1 MSEDLKKSPEEWV
14 EHYQSHY
21 IATLTA
27 EIASRIIKND
37 MTNVARSCI
46 SIGFHLKAV
55 RDRELFREMGY
66 DSLWNYAADQ
76 FGLSMSSASRYIA
89 INDQFSV
96 GGNTP
101 QLQPEYRNFSKS
113 QLQEMLNMSPEQIGQ
128 VKEDMT
134 VKEIRKLKKPETV
147 EPEEEKLEENIP
159 GQMEIKDFPEVLP
172 EEDPVATSQKQEE
185 RNEDSFCPPGIQ
197 QCIRQEWG
205 TSKEEQHAGQK
216 ECAKCW
222 GGWKE
227 RKSILETVEKEKKP
241 LSVYSLP
248 LREDPE
254 DSLIARPGCGT
265 HDCFMCHQGGCDIR
279 QEFCYCVEAP
289 RGNPFPC
296 EMLDKVPELQKEK
309 PENCQ
314 FLDDSLAYHREGDG
328 EAVPCCKD
336 CENLCTFACGRTKKA
351 LEKMGLPAPG
361 QPARENLE
369 EDDDEL
375 LCDDCRNASVL
386 TGDPDLCANCS
397 DGRSYEPFPEE
408 KQGLSDMDLLRSML
422 REENDQL
429 SEYLKVDK
437 VEKLPEDMIR
447 RKKILVCA
455 LAAMKCDL
463 ENTEQERSEQPELPL
478 MKNNDQR
485 KAFLETYHD
494 WPIWFEVPQAAEVYY
509 RYDLPDGV
517 SLVICEYHYWLAW
530 KARYREDAEC
540 TGTRE
545 YLLAP
550 GYHYL
555 EDCKSN
561 RTSMIE
567 TLKEV
572 QKNGEK

>member
-66 DSLWNYAADQ
+66 DSLWDYAADQ

-361 QPARENLE
+361 EPDRENLE

-375 LCDDCRNASVL
+375 LCDM
-386 TGDPDLCANCS
+386 
-397 DGRSYEPFPEE
+397 EE
-408 KQGLSDMDLLRSML
+408 S
-422 REENDQL
+422 EE
-429 SEYLKVDK
+429 SEDIV
-437 VEKLPEDMIR
+437 R
-447 RKKILVCA
+447 
-455 LAAMKCDL
+455 
-463 ENTEQERSEQPELPL
+463 EQPDLPL

-485 KAFLETYHD
+485 KEWLRNYRAWGLWYEDENIGVKYYKYDFKNGARL
-494 WPIWFEVPQAAEVYY
+494 IAEVYEREFETAY
-509 RYDLPDGV
+509 LHLVGGPEPPRHPKYGHGKWNRHERYSKHPDPD
-517 SLVICEYHYWLAW
+517 SELVEF
-530 KARYREDAEC
+530 
-540 TGTRE
+540 
-545 YLLAP
+545 
-550 GYHYL
+550 
-555 EDCKSN
+555 
-561 RTSMIE
+561 
-567 TLKEV
+567 LKEV
-572 QKNGEK
+572 QK

>member
-1 MSEDLKKSPEEWV
+1 MSEEFKMTPEEWV
-14 EHYQSHY
+14 KHYQSHY
-21 IATLTA
+21 INTLTA
-27 EIASRIIKND
+27 EAASRIIKND

-66 DSLWNYAADQ
+66 GSLWEYAADQ

-128 VKEDMT
+128 VTEDMT
-134 VKEIRKLKKPETV
+134 VKEIRKLKKPETA
-147 EPEEEKLEENIP
+147 EPEKKKPEENIP
-159 GQMEIKDFPEVLP
+159 GQMEIKDFPEVIP
-172 EEDPVATSQKQEE
+172 EEDPVATSQQQEE
-185 RNEDSFCPPGIQ
+185 WNEDSSCPPGIH

-205 TSKEEQHAGQK
+205 TSPEQQHAGQK

-222 GGWKE
+222 NDYKKTNRVAE
-227 RKSILETVEKEKKP
+227 LESTK
-241 LSVYSLP
+241 
-248 LREDPE
+248 
-254 DSLIARPGCGT
+254 
-265 HDCFMCHQGGCDIR
+265 
-279 QEFCYCVEAP
+279 
-289 RGNPFPC
+289 GNT
-296 EMLDKVPELQKEK
+296 
-309 PENCQ
+309 CQ
-314 FLDDSLAYHREGDG
+314 FVDRSLAYHRAGDG

-336 CENLCTFACGRTKKA
+336 CENLCEYACGKTKKA
-351 LEKMGLPAPG
+351 LKEMGLP
-361 QPARENLE
+361 
-369 EDDDEL
+369 
-375 LCDDCRNASVL
+375 S
-386 TGDPDLCANCS
+386 
-397 DGRSYEPFPEE
+397 PEE
-408 KQGLSDMDLLRSML
+408 TDQETAQLSDKDLLQSML
-422 REENDQL
+422 DEAKGQL

-437 VEKLPEDMIR
+437 VEKLPEEMIR
-447 RKKILVCA
+447 KKKILVGA

-463 ENTEQERSEQPELPL
+463 DNAEQDKPDQPELPI

-485 KAFLETYHD
+485 KAFLETFRD
-494 WPIWFEVPQAAEVYY
+494 WPVWFSVPQSSEVYY

-517 SLVICEYHYWLAW
+517 SLVICEYRYWMEW
-530 KARYREDAEC
+530 KARCKEDSEC

-545 YLLAP
+545 YLLTP

-561 RTSMIE
+561 RTLMIE
-567 TLKEV
+567 KLKEV

>member
-1 MSEDLKKSPEEWV
+1 MSEEFKRTPEEWV
-14 EHYQSHY
+14 KHYQSHY
-21 IATLTA
+21 INTLTA
-27 EIASRIIKND
+27 EAASRIIKND

-66 DSLWNYAADQ
+66 ESLWEYAADQ

-296 EMLDKVPELQKEK
+296 EMLDKVPELQKKK

-336 CENLCTFACGRTKKA
+336 CENLCEYACGKTKKV
-351 LEKMGLPAPG
+351 LKEMGLPFPVETE
-361 QPARENLE
+361 QET
-369 EDDDEL
+369 
-375 LCDDCRNASVL
+375 VQF
-386 TGDPDLCANCS
+386 S
-397 DGRSYEPFPEE
+397 D
-408 KQGLSDMDLLRSML
+408 KDLLQSML
-422 REENDQL
+422 DEANGQL
-429 SEYLKVDK
+429 NEYLKVDK
-437 VEKLPEDMIR
+437 VEKLPEEMIR

-494 WPIWFEVPQAAEVYY
+494 WSIWFEVPQAAEVYY

-567 TLKEV
+567 KLKEV

>member
-1 MSEDLKKSPEEWV
+1 MSEEFKRTPEEWV
-14 EHYQSHY
+14 AHYQNHY
-21 IATLTA
+21 INTLTA
-27 EIASRIIKND
+27 EAASRIIKND

-55 RDRELFREMGY
+55 RDREMFREMGY
-66 DSLWNYAADQ
+66 RSLWEYAADQ

-128 VKEDMT
+128 VTEDMT
-134 VKEIRKLKKPETV
+134 VKEIRKLKKPETA
-147 EPEEEKLEENIP
+147 EPEEKKPEENIP
-159 GQMEIKDFPEVLP
+159 GQMEIKDFPEVIP

-185 RNEDSFCPPGIQ
+185 WNENSSCPPGIQ

-205 TSKEEQHAGQK
+205 TSPEQQHAGQK

-222 GGWKE
+222 NDYK
-227 RKSILETVEKEKKP
+227 KTKAVLDEKKGQEK
-241 LSVYSLP
+241 LSVYGLP
-248 LREDPE
+248 LREYPE
-254 DSLIARPGCGT
+254 DSLIASSGCGT
-265 HDCFMCHQGGCDIR
+265 HDCFSCHQAGCAIR
-279 QEFCYCVEAP
+279 QKFCYCVEAP
-289 RGNPFPC
+289 MGNPFPC
-296 EMLDKVPELQKEK
+296 EMLDHVAELESTKG
-309 PENCQ
+309 NTCQ
-314 FLDDSLAYHREGDG
+314 FVDRSLAYHRAGDG

-336 CENLCTFACGRTKKA
+336 CENLCEYACGKTKKA
-351 LEKMGLPAPG
+351 LKEMGLP
-361 QPARENLE
+361 
-369 EDDDEL
+369 
-375 LCDDCRNASVL
+375 S
-386 TGDPDLCANCS
+386 
-397 DGRSYEPFPEE
+397 PEE
-408 KQGLSDMDLLRSML
+408 TDQETAQLSDKDLLQSML
-422 REENDQL
+422 DEAKGQL

-437 VEKLPEDMIR
+437 VEKLPEEMIR
-447 RKKILVCA
+447 KKKILVGA

-463 ENTEQERSEQPELPL
+463 DNAEQDKPDQPELPI

-485 KAFLETYHD
+485 KAFLETFRD
-494 WPIWFEVPQAAEVYY
+494 WPVWFSVPQSSEVYY

-517 SLVICEYHYWLAW
+517 SLVICEYRYWMEW
-530 KARYREDAEC
+530 KARCKEDPEC

-545 YLLAP
+545 YLLTP

-561 RTSMIE
+561 RTLMIE
-567 TLKEV
+567 KLKEV

>member
-1 MSEDLKKSPEEWV
+1 MSGEFKRTPEEWV
-14 EHYQSHY
+14 EHYQHHY
-21 IATLTA
+21 INTLTA
-27 EIASRIIKND
+27 EVASRIIKND

-66 DSLWNYAADQ
+66 GSLWEYAADQ

-134 VKEIRKLKKPETV
+134 VKEIRKLKKPEAA
-147 EPEEEKLEENIP
+147 EPEGKKLEENIP
-159 GQMEIKDFPEVLP
+159 GQMEIKDFPEALP
-172 EEDPVATSQKQEE
+172 EEDPVATSQQQEE
-185 RNEDSFCPPGIQ
+185 WNEDSSCPPGIQ

-205 TSKEEQHAGQK
+205 TSPEQQHAGQK

-222 GGWKE
+222 SDYKKTRVVLAGKE
-227 RKSILETVEKEKKP
+227 EQEK
-241 LSVYSLP
+241 LSVYGLP
-248 LREDPE
+248 LRKYPK
-254 DSLIARPGCGT
+254 DSLIATGGCGT
-265 HDCFMCHQGGCDIR
+265 HDCFSCHQVGCDIR

-289 RGNPFPC
+289 MGNPFPC
-296 EMLDKVPELQKEK
+296 EMLDHVAELENTKV
-309 PENCQ
+309 NICQ
-314 FLDDSLAYHREGDG
+314 FMDNSRAHHRAGDG
-328 EAVPCCKD
+328 EAVPCCKN
-336 CENLCTFACGRTKKA
+336 CENPCEYACERAKRVLKET
-351 LEKMGLPAPG
+351 
-361 QPARENLE
+361 
-369 EDDDEL
+369 EL
-375 LCDDCRNASVL
+375 R
-386 TGDPDLCANCS
+386 DPD
-397 DGRSYEPFPEE
+397 EP
-408 KQGLSDMDLLRSML
+408 KQEPDQISDMDLLQLML
-422 REENDQL
+422 DEEKGQL

-463 ENTEQERSEQPELPL
+463 ENTEQERSEQPKLPL

-517 SLVICEYHYWLAW
+517 SLVICEYHYWLEW
-530 KARYREDAEC
+530 KARYKEDTEC

-567 TLKEV
+567 KLKEV

>member
-1 MSEDLKKSPEEWV
+1 MSEELKKSPEEWV

-27 EIASRIIKND
+27 ETASRIIKND

-113 QLQEMLNMSPEQIGQ
+113 QLQEMLNMSPEQIEQ
-128 VKEDMT
+128 VTEGMT
-134 VKEIRKLKKPETV
+134 VKEIRKLKR
-147 EPEEEKLEENIP
+147 PEELPREEV
-159 GQMEIKDFPEVLP
+159 F
-172 EEDPVATSQKQEE
+172 ATSQQ
-185 RNEDSFCPPGIQ
+185 NESVLDSASCQPEIG
-197 QCIRQEWG
+197 QCIRQEGG
-205 TSKEEQHAGQK
+205 TPEEEQHEGQK
-216 ECAKCW
+216 
-222 GGWKE
+222 
-227 RKSILETVEKEKKP
+227 L
-241 LSVYSLP
+241 LYNLP
-248 LREDPE
+248 LREYSE
-254 DSLIARPGCGT
+254 DSLIARSGCGT
-265 HDCFMCHQGGCDIR
+265 HNCFTCHQSGCNIR

-289 RGNPFPC
+289 CGSPFPC

-309 PENCQ
+309 LENCQ
-314 FLDDSLAYHREGDG
+314 FLDDSLAYHREEDG

-336 CENLCTFACGRTKKA
+336 CENLCTFACMRTKKA

-361 QPARENLE
+361 ESNREDLE

-375 LCDDCRNASVL
+375 LCDDCRNASVP

-397 DGRSYEPFPEE
+397 DGGGYEPFPEE

-422 REENDQL
+422 REENNQL

-447 RKKILVCA
+447 KKKLMVGA
-455 LAAMKCDL
+455 LAGMLCDL
-463 ENTEQERSEQPELPL
+463 EEGKESEDIVQEQPELPL

-485 KAFLETYHD
+485 KEWLRSYHD
-494 WPIWFEVPQAAEVYY
+494 WGLWYEDTNIGAKYYKYDFENGARLIAETYVISANKYCPEHETCY
-509 RYDLPDGV
+509 LHLVGGPEPPKHPKYGDGKWTRHDRYNRYQD
-517 SLVICEYHYWLAW
+517 SETELVEFL
-530 KARYREDAEC
+530 KA
-540 TGTRE
+540 
-545 YLLAP
+545 
-550 GYHYL
+550 
-555 EDCKSN
+555 
-561 RTSMIE
+561 
-567 TLKEV
+567 V
-572 QKNGEK
+572 QKN